1 MQFRQFF
8 CAIIILATFTDAA
21 FTQSQVV
28 APCEIAFIGLDSSL
42 QQKRMDT
49 SNQLFFT
56 YTPDTLRPFFDQQE
70 YLRTDA
76 HLSYIEG
83 GYYILHLHFLVAS
96 PDAPQEYQ
104 ALQAS
109 SVLNIKFMNGS
120 TLSLRNGKTSRG
132 QYDGRRQAFVFKGQ
146 YPLSGAAVRRLQ
158 NREVD
163 RIQVYWTRGYEWYEI
178 YDLDFFKTQLH
189 CIQATIAKNNF

>member
-1 MQFRQFF
+1 MQFRHFF
-8 CAIIILATFTDAA
+8 FAILILATFTNAA

-28 APCEIAFIGLDSSL
+28 APCEIAYIGLDSSL

-49 SNQLFFT
+49 ANQLFFT
-56 YTPDTLRPFFDQQE
+56 YTPDTLRPFFEQQE

-76 HLSYIEG
+76 YLSYIEG
-83 GYYILHLHFLVAS
+83 GHYILHLHFWVAS

-104 ALQAS
+104 ALRAS
-109 SVLNIKFMNGS
+109 SVLNIKLMNGS

-146 YPLSGAAVRRLQ
+146 YPLSGAAIRRLQ

-163 RIQVYWTRGYEWYEI
+163 RIQVYWASGYECYEI
-178 YDLDFFKTQLH
+178 YDLDFFRTQLD
-189 CIQATIAKNNF
+189 CIQNYIANNNF